1 MARGRSGSGFQPLS
15 DGGGSRLL
23 LNQQPGP
30 VIATNG
36 GGSSGGGEM
45 KSRHHALLL
54 GRFEAFDEDGSG
66 CIGRHELPRILQY
79 FGYEVTP
86 QICGKIMASFDDDN
100 SQVIGHARINM

>member
-1 MARGRSGSGFQPLS
+1 M
-15 DGGGSRLL
+15 

-30 VIATNG
+30 VIATDGDGSG
-36 GGSSGGGEM
+36 GNSGGGGEM

-86 QICGKIMASFDDDN
+86 QICGRIMASFGN
-100 SQVIGHARINM
+100 ARI